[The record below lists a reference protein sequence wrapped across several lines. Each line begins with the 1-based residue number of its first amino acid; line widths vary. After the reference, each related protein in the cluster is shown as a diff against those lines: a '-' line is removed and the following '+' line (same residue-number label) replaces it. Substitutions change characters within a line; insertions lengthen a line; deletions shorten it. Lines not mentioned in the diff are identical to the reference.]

1 MCITQYARL
10 YNLSNGIV
18 VMTLTKIGFFPF
30 NRGMMLPRLVKIQ
43 YKELELSCET
53 FLLSK
58 MLFIVTA
65 TLTFDLMTREKIGFF
80 PFHRVI
86 MWPRLVNIQYT
97 ELKLSCGNDHIFKNN
112 IYSNLDLR
120 PNDPKINRI
129 LSLPQGNHVD
139 KFGKDPIYRTNVIVR
154 KGSCCQ
160 QFYL

>member
-1 MCITQYARL
+1 
-10 YNLSNGIV
+10 
-18 VMTLTKIGFFPF
+18 MTL
-30 NRGMMLPRLVKIQ
+30 
-43 YKELELSCET
+43 
-53 FLLSK
+53 
-58 MLFIVTA
+58 
-65 TLTFDLMTREKIGFF
+65 DLMTPKYIRFF

-139 KFGKDPIYRTNVIVR
+139 KFGKDPIYRTNVIVG